1 MICKT
6 RVLVIGF
13 GLGTAALTV
22 SVPAAAQL
30 SGSGSAFTE
39 RSGVELVQFRDFF
52 QFPFGGNR
60 GQGSGQGNLLNPS
73 PNNQQRVPQ
82 AYEPTKPPPPRKVE
96 TPPTSTVIVI
106 GDTFADWLG
115 YGLEEAFTDTPE
127 IGIVRKIRPYSG
139 LVRYEAARGEL
150 RCAIARHRQRPH
162 HKVQMRRL
170 RRRVRLRPMRPSMR
184 ASSRRP
190 RRLSARCRAASTN
203 ITAINGQSFTASVS
217 TR

>member
-13 GLGTAALTV
+13 GLGTAALTLA
-22 SVPAAAQL
+22 VPARAQL

-39 RSGVELVQFRDFF
+39 RPGVALVQFRDFF

-60 GQGSGQGNLLNPS
+60 GQGNGQGNLLNPNL
-73 PNNQQRVPQ
+73 NNQQRVPQ

-139 LVRYEAARGEL
+139 LIRYEAARGEVQDWSQTLKDLLAPENPAAVVVMLGLNDRIAL
-150 RCAIARHRQRPH
+150 RDRPPPA
-162 HKVQMRRL
+162 KTSSQGPDAKASASGQNS
-170 RRRVRLRPMRPSMR
+170 VR
-184 ASSRRP
+184 
-190 RRLSARCRAASTN
+190 C
-203 ITAINGQSFTASVS
+203 GQA
-217 TR
+217 